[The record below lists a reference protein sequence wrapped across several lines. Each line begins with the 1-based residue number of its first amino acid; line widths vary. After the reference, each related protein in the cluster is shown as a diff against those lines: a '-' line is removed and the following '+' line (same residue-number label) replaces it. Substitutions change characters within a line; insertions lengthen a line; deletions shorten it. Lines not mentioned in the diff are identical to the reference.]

1 MARTVGGIV
10 PLDGPW
16 IPERLKQA
24 AEVIAEDARVLS
36 ATWSE
41 RVPASVRV
49 GRVRGTGPGQ
59 SVTITAGGV
68 PAPTA
73 PTKEGHPRGPP
84 VWPPR
89 FAPGGRAPPA
99 GGPPPPPPPMPPR
112 PQAHAPAPASL

>member
-59 SVTITAGGV
+59 SVTITAGG
-68 PAPTA
+68 
-73 PTKEGHPRGPP
+73 
-84 VWPPR
+84 
-89 FAPGGRAPPA
+89 
-99 GGPPPPPPPMPPR
+99 GPPPPGAPKQGERRGPPLRASAVPHGGRPR
-112 PQAHAPAPASL
+112 RAV

>member
-24 AEVIAEDARVLS
+24 AEVIAEDARLLS
-36 ATWSE
+36 STWSE

-59 SVTITAGGV
+59 SVTISAGGV
-68 PAPTA
+68 PAPLAYTNQGD
-73 PTKEGHPRGPP
+73 PGGPP
-84 VWPPR
+84 GSPPG
-89 FAPGGRAPPA
+89 FAPGGPAGRNRGPPLPPA
-99 GGPPPPPPPMPPR
+99 LIPPPCWLR
-112 PQAHAPAPASL
+112 

>member
-16 IPERLKQA
+16 IPARLKQA
-24 AEVIAEDARVLS
+24 AEVIADDARLLS

-59 SVTITAGGV
+59 SVTITAGGARA
-68 PAPTA
+68 PAACTHKGDPRGRGA
-73 PTKEGHPRGPP
+73 RRPPPSRRGPAHPRSDPP
-84 VWPPR
+84 NT
-89 FAPGGRAPPA
+89 
-99 GGPPPPPPPMPPR
+99 R
-112 PQAHAPAPASL
+112 P